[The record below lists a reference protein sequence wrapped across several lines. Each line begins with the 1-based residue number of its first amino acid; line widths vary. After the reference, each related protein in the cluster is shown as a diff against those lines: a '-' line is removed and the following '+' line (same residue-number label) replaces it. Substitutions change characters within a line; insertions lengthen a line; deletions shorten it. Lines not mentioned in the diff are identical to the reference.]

1 MIRADTLWLP
11 HTQTPEH
18 HMAKKSVSK
27 KSKAKSAPA
36 AKKPAAKAVKK
47 AAAKPAM
54 SKPAAKKVKSASST
68 APRPVNTGKGLQPV
82 DIGRQVVADFNEGKM
97 ELNDTMWSKDIVSIE
112 GLGMGLAWHGRAAV
126 DEKSAHWR
134 AAHKIHGASAEGPYV
149 GSTGFAI
156 KFAMDVEEIA
166 SGKRINMVEVGTY
179 TVSNGKIVTE
189 EFMYKV

>member
-1 MIRADTLWLP
+1 
-11 HTQTPEH
+11 
-18 HMAKKSVSK
+18 MAKKSVSK

-36 AKKPAAKAVKK
+36 AKKPAAKVVKK
-47 AAAKPAM
+47 AA
-54 SKPAAKKVKSASST
+54 SKPAKSKPVAKKAKSAKPQAANST
-68 APRPVNTGKGLQPV
+68 APRPVSTGKGLQPV

-97 ELNDTMWSKDIVSIE
+97 DMNDALWSKDIVSIE
-112 GLGMGLAWHGRAAV
+112 GLGMGLAWHGRAAA
-126 DEKSAHWR
+126 DEKSAHWM
-134 AAHKIHGASAEGPYV
+134 AAHKVHGASAEGPYV

-156 KFAMDVEEIA
+156 KFTMDVEEIA